1 MEQSLYEITEDLR
14 LICSDLE
21 ENGGEL
27 TDELAELLTINQ
39 NNLKEKLSN
48 YRKAILHYNAIV
60 ECSKNEKKRLNDRQK
75 VKENIINRLKSNI
88 LLAVKEFG
96 YDGKSGNKIIELD
109 DVTFYTKNTKIVNYN
124 EDRVNLLINT
134 LFAYI
139 YELNSEGLL
148 VLGKDFDVQSLM
160 DIINEQIKTSLEN
173 PDDFIPFTVQDLNC
187 IEIEINVKKNLAELI
202 SDENLAKTVITTNN
216 CNIKPTYNK
225 DTLKTMLSL
234 AEDNITVGYKDVS
247 ESLCMK

>member
-1 MEQSLYEITEDLR
+1 MEQSLYEITKDLR

-39 NNLKEKLSN
+39 NNLKEKLSD
-48 YRKAILHYNAIV
+48 YRKAILHYNTIV

-96 YDGKSGNKIIELD
+96 YDGKSGNKIIELN

>member
-39 NNLKEKLSN
+39 NNFKEKLSN

>member
-48 YRKAILHYNAIV
+48 YRKAILHYNSIV

-148 VLGKDFDVQSLM
+148 ALGKDFDVQSLM

>member
-1 MEQSLYEITEDLR
+1 MEQSLYEITEELR
-14 LICSDLE
+14 LICSELE

-48 YRKAILHYNAIV
+48 YRKAILHYNTIV

-88 LLAVKEFG
+88 LFAVKEFG

-109 DVTFYTKNTKIVNYN
+109 DVTFYTKNTKAVNYD
-124 EDRVNLLINT
+124 EDRVNLLVNS

-139 YELNSEGLL
+139 YELNSESLL
-148 VLGKDFDVQSLM
+148 ILGKEFDIQALIN
-160 DIINEQIKTSLEN
+160 IINEQIKNTLEN
-173 PDDFIPFTVQDLNC
+173 PEDFIPFTVQDLNC
-187 IEIEINVKKNLAELI
+187 IEIEINTKKNLTEFI
-202 SDENLAKTVITTNN
+202 SDENLAKTIIQINN
-216 CNIKPTYNK
+216 CDIKPTYNK
-225 DTLKTMLSL
+225 DILKTMLSL
-234 AEDNITVGYKDVS
+234 SEDDITIGYKSTS